1 MDIHKVIDPGWPN
14 KLVQPVPRKQEE
26 HGILFC
32 SHLAVVQFDSKAIA
46 RKMETREYTLSAPD
60 ESRDPRSGGKVI
72 SRIDSGWI
80 AKLCRKRKFLRFELR
95 VGTHFQQR
103 SVCGNKGT
111 DWQAFVSGR
120 GFGIGASA

>member
-32 SHLAVVQFDSKAIA
+32 SHLAVVQFNSKAIA

-60 ESRDPRSGGKVI
+60 ESRDSPLGRESNIQNRLWMDCKVVQEKEV
-72 SRIDSGWI
+72 SS
-80 AKLCRKRKFLRFELR
+80 LR
-95 VGTHFQQR
+95 VARWDPFPAAICVR
-103 SVCGNKGT
+103 K
-111 DWQAFVSGR
+111 
-120 GFGIGASA
+120 